1 MTRTLV
7 TAAHILAGDAPRE
20 GPTAFLVEDGTVT
33 WVGDRAKRP
42 RRKVDQTVELAD
54 AWVMPGFVDPHFHL
68 SAYAVLP
75 GWVDVS
81 AARTVADLTGKLRE
95 GARRAPEGTWVVGWG
110 FRELV
115 TPFEK
120 RLTRSDLDAALP
132 DRPCLVVHSSFHSSV
147 ANSAALARVGFGRW
161 TPRSPGGELERDRRG
176 EPNGRAWE
184 RAHAVLEWAARR
196 TELDVLG
203 EGWSERV
210 RATAGQL
217 LAEGLTHV
225 GDAAMSPRERDMAER
240 AQLPIGVTAM
250 TASGGGMLGR
260 LDEVLDGPRTGEGTS
275 SFRIGPVKL
284 FADGGER
291 CAMLLSYPVILRAFR
306 GLATANTGLSNPI
319 ESLRVLRPRFDS
331 HGVHTGT
338 LHYRGPDLAGAM
350 ARASSRGFG
359 IAVHAMGNEAIAQVL
374 SAYERARVYGGRIEH
389 AMFATER
396 DAERMARLG
405 VTAVIQPGHVFSYG
419 VLVAA
424 SGLDAYLPPT
434 PARRLVDA
442 GVKVA
447 LSSDGPTAL
456 WEPLPIM
463 RLAVE
468 RRTEEGLVIRPD
480 QALTREEAL
489 RAATV
494 TAAEAAGVGD
504 EKGQIA
510 PGKQADFVVLT
521 GDPFDA
527 ETRVSQTW
535 VSGRKVWGAEGPA
548 TTAEPPGPP
557 DPTSGG

>member
-20 GPTAFLVEDGTVT
+20 GPTAFLVADGTVT

-54 AWVMPGFVDPHFHL
+54 AWVMPGFVDPHIHL

-359 IAVHAMGNEAIAQVL
+359 
-374 SAYERARVYGGRIEH
+374 
-389 AMFATER
+389 T
-396 DAERMARLG
+396 
-405 VTAVIQPGHVFSYG
+405 
-419 VLVAA
+419 
-424 SGLDAYLPPT
+424 
-434 PARRLVDA
+434 
-442 GVKVA
+442 
-447 LSSDGPTAL
+447 SDGPTAL

-548 TTAEPPGPP
+548 TTAEPAGPP